1 MASINRHDRQRAVL
15 LINKIIS
22 SRDEYNFPSFTLL
35 LDTVSQSSKPVIK
48 EILHRAKESGK
59 VKIILLSFETSQRK
73 VPFLSSLWDADDETV
88 QAYKLSVEA
97 WQDEVK
103 AAISRIK
110 KGNRAILLVDSL
122 NEFCQAAGSKVPQVL
137 LSWAAPSVRII
148 GTYHTDVPLH
158 ESPKQ
163 NPYMVSALATL
174 KYISTT
180 TFTCRSLSQTLEE
193 LEAQAYS
200 RAKPA
205 FGLDEGVEG
214 VLQSLGS
221 DRIEGMVVEMEHKR
235 KSGNVVS
242 ETYVFPR
249 RSTIDQGKIVTLSE
263 YLELHHISL
272 ASTAPGSAAAEGG
285 DLGSTMHLGLTEQQR
300 RDREGVVLPHFD
312 AQKGEGGE
320 GGRIL
325 YDMGAEDDFDEEEDE
340 I

>member
-1 MASINRHDRQRAVL
+1 MASTKRHDRQRANL
-15 LINKIIS
+15 LINKILG
-22 SRDEYNFPSFTLL
+22 SRDEYNYPSFTLL
-35 LDTVSQSSKPVIK
+35 LDTVSQSAKSVIRS
-48 EILHRAKESGK
+48 IVHRAKHSSGK
-59 VKIILLSFETSQRK
+59 VIFLNFETHQRRSKEVYDLKDGEDEIIL
-73 VPFLSSLWDADDETV
+73 
-88 QAYKLSVEA
+88 AYTQSVEA
-97 WQDEVK
+97 WQAQVK

-110 KGNRAILLVDSL
+110 KGSKAILLIDSL
-122 NEFCQAAGSKVPQVL
+122 NEFCHAAGPKVPQFL
-137 LSWAAPSVRII
+137 LSWASPSLRIV
-148 GTYHTDVPLH
+148 GVYHTDVQLH
-158 ESPKQ
+158 ESSNP

-180 TFTCRSLSQTLEE
+180 TFTCRSLFQTLEE

-221 DRIEGMVVEMEHKR
+221 DKTEGMVVEMEHKR
-235 KSGNVVS
+235 KSGNIVS
-242 ETYVFPR
+242 EIYVFPR
-249 RSTIDQGKIVTLSE
+249 RSTNDQGKIVTLNE
-263 YLELHHISL
+263 YLETNQVSFKTT
-272 ASTAPGSAAAEGG
+272 ASEVAKADDADVGG
-285 DLGSTMHLGLTEQQR
+285 TMNLGLTEQQR
-300 RDREGVVLPHFD
+300 QDREGVVLPHFD